1 MKPINNKMAAPVFI
15 VSTGRCG
22 LTMLSNM
29 VRLHPKILSISEFFV
44 YLAKGAFRDKK
55 VSGRV
60 AYRRLNKPGAVV
72 RALLKNGM
80 KAGEVLYS
88 YGPKA
93 RYGPEE
99 IPPILCTTLPHL
111 TDDHEQLWDEL
122 GPLVR
127 ARGNSTVCSH
137 YRFVFEWLAERFGKG
152 VWLERSGG
160 SLLLTHELAR
170 HFPDARFVHIYRD
183 GRDTAMSMY
192 RHHPFRVF
200 ALGAQKLRNFGMD
213 PFYLVNWSGFRRW
226 LGWLPIVSMIYFRL
240 FSVDRILNAKIEL
253 PVFGWIWSNMIER
266 GVEYLNAL
274 PKERVL
280 SMRFETVLASPKE
293 EMNRFIDFVGPE
305 FADPDWL
312 EKVSALPRNTP
323 PRWPRL
329 SSDAYAALA
338 EACAPGQKILG
349 YDNQRSLCSVE

>member
-1 MKPINNKMAAPVFI
+1 MAAPVFI

-22 LTMLSNM
+22 STMLSNM
-29 VRLHPKILSISEFFV
+29 VRLHPNMLSVSEFFV
-44 YLAKGAFRDKK
+44 HVATGAFRDKK
-55 VSGRV
+55 VSGRA
-60 AYRRLNKPGAVV
+60 AYRRLNKPGLIV
-72 RALLKNGM
+72 RTLLKHGLQPD
-80 KAGEVLYS
+80 EILYT
-88 YGPKA
+88 YGHEA
-93 RYGPEE
+93 RYAPEE
-99 IPPILCTTLPHL
+99 TPPILCTTLPHL
-111 TDDHEQLWDEL
+111 TDDYEQLWDEL

-127 ARGNSTVCSH
+127 ARGKDTICSH
-137 YRFVFEWLAERFGKG
+137 YRFLFEWLAERFGKR

-160 SLLLTHELAR
+160 SLLLTPELAR

-192 RHHPFRVF
+192 GHNLFRAL
-200 ALGAQKLRNFGMD
+200 ALGAQKLRDSGID
-213 PFYLVNWSGFRRW
+213 PFHLANWSGNRRW
-226 LGWLPIVSMIYFRL
+226 LIWLPIVSKICPRL
-240 FSVDRILNAKIEL
+240 FSPDRFLNANIEL

-274 PKERVL
+274 PEERVL
-280 SMRFETVLASPKE
+280 SMRFETVLASPKK

-312 EKVSALPRNTP
+312 EKVSARPRNTP

-329 SSDAYAALA
+329 SPEAYAALA

-349 YDNQRSLCSVE
+349 YDNQKSLCSVEKLR